1 MALIAGCRPQI
12 MLVVVVAIP
21 LFWRHFIT
29 NARTTGLKTKK
40 GWLELAC
47 LAAPFIVVGMG
58 LM

>member
-12 MLVVVVAIP
+12 MLIAAVAIP

-29 NARTTGLKTKK
+29 NATTTGLKTKK
-40 GWLELAC
+40 GIIEFAC
-47 LAAPFIVVGMG
+47 LLAPFIIVGLG